1 MRSIFMRALAI
12 IAVVLAGACSP
23 APERA
28 RHTVDEYRADEG
40 LRDQQLALCQ
50 NDTGTL
56 GHTPDC
62 INAKEAARREDRRSL
77 RDLPTVRLPPPTG
90 QKASEPA
97 AAATSDR
104 PVEGESR

>member
-12 IAVVLAGACSP
+12 TVVVLAGACSP

-40 LRDQQLALCQ
+40 LRDQQLALCET
-50 NDTGTL
+50 DPGTL

-62 INAKEAARREDRRSL
+62 INAKEAARRENRRSL
-77 RDLPTVRLPPPTG
+77 RDLPPVRLPPPTG

-97 AAATSDR
+97 ATATSDR